1 MNVSQSTEC
10 ILHRLLISRRNDVRG
25 RRCRDRTPSVA
36 ARRRTKGTG
45 RSSRP
50 RARGGVHVAQSCVRA
65 AMTRGDE
72 HQPLLTPAS
81 EGSNRKKSG
90 ASASRLAGACGR
102 IARIPDRD
110 KRVIDPEGILAG
122 PSTRVPLGKN
132 AFRRP
137 RACPLEPPGMRGVHT
152 TVWLPSRRRLFEG
165 RGTETGPFFFIFIV
179 ARRNRLYARPSRRA
193 EKHHMT
199 DLRRI
204 SSSPRLLVLVAFL
217 SRTQKKKALSSLS
230 RRFSPWAPRRA
241 SRAPRF

>member
-1 MNVSQSTEC
+1 
-10 ILHRLLISRRNDVRG
+10 VRSCG
-25 RRCRDRTPSVA
+25 HD
-36 ARRRTKGTG
+36 ARRRASAAADPGVG
-45 RSSRP
+45 RVEQEKWSIGFASR
-50 RARGGVHVAQSCVRA
+50 GYVRA
-65 AMTRGDE
+65 KRD
-72 HQPLLTPAS
+72 
-81 EGSNRKKSG
+81 
-90 ASASRLAGACGR
+90 
-102 IARIPDRD
+102 ARIPDRD